1 MSTQINISLMGT
13 VAVYDDGANWNLVFI
28 TDKDHQLIISDPDG
42 NHRDQTIRTGKDR
55 ALKLAVGQGSDPARS
70 YTGNAK
76 KYGLNMSEPYLHGID
91 PVTGKSNLNRT
102 HSPGHGRELIRITVP
117 YGTIDCPAYP
127 GPDYAADYW
136 ITNTSNG
143 QSHQVGHPIAKTLI
157 LSFKDDSG
165 KQLELT
171 ADDQTSPA
179 IDPWSYSADVLN
191 LIFNNDCQGQG
202 NVDDFIHYYDCV
214 FHKND
219 KRIMFTAGK
228 VGGGF
233 FARQGDCDPVMVEP
247 PPGP

>member
-1 MSTQINISLMGT
+1 MATQINISLMGT

-28 TDKDHQLIISDPDG
+28 TDKDHQLIISDADG

-55 ALKLAVGQGSDPARS
+55 VFKLVSGKASDESRR
-70 YTGNAK
+70 YTDNAK
-76 KYGLNMSEPYLHGID
+76 KFGLNMSESYLHGAD
-91 PVTGKSNLNRT
+91 PATGKSNLNRT

-117 YGTIDCPAYP
+117 YGTIDCPDSP
-127 GPDYAADYW
+127 GSDHAPDYW

-143 QSHQVGHPIAKTLI
+143 QSHQVGHPIAKVLT
-157 LSFKDDSG
+157 LSFQDDSG

-171 ADDQTSPA
+171 SDGAAGPA
-179 IDPWSYSADVLN
+179 VKPWGYNKDPLN

-202 NVDDFIHYYDCV
+202 NVDDFLHYYDCV
-214 FHKND
+214 FHKSD

-228 VGGGF
+228 VGGGVL
-233 FARQGDCDPVMVEP
+233 ARQGDCDPVMIDP

>member
-28 TDKDHQLIISDPDG
+28 TDKDHQLI
-42 NHRDQTIRTGKDR
+42 
-55 ALKLAVGQGSDPARS
+55 GSDPARS

-157 LSFKDDSG
+157 LSF
-165 KQLELT
+165 
-171 ADDQTSPA
+171 
-179 IDPWSYSADVLN
+179 
-191 LIFNNDCQGQG
+191 
-202 NVDDFIHYYDCV
+202 
-214 FHKND
+214 
-219 KRIMFTAGK
+219 
-228 VGGGF
+228 
-233 FARQGDCDPVMVEP
+233 
-247 PPGP
+247 